1 VAHLAASGLVTNRAD
16 TVIWDDGLR
25 VQRLIS
31 LLAFVAVTVFR
42 PAGMVGA
49 VTAVAS
55 LGVFTMVTSWG
66 LWTAKVDAAD
76 AVVWHDSLGVSEAV
90 AVIYVFVGSSRS

>member
-1 VAHLAASGLVTNRAD
+1 
-16 TVIWDDGLR
+16 
-25 VQRLIS
+25 
-31 LLAFVAVTVFR
+31 
-42 PAGMVGA
+42 MVGA

-76 AVVWHDSLGVSEAV
+76 AVVRHDSLGVSEAV